1 MKKVLAGALITL
13 TSVLIYKS
21 CATDRQEKAIL
32 EENSLLIQHELKQV
46 SRLIVSEGYFSEVY
60 SYKDS
65 KALFGALVTADKKAL
80 VVVNTKVQISYDLGE
95 LVYELDEDAKVLKLK
110 ILPKPEIDINPD
122 FEYYD
127 VSADYFNPFEAG
139 DYNIIKD
146 NVRTSLLQK
155 VNESPLISNAENR
168 LLSELSRI
176 YVLTRS
182 LGWTLTYDG
191 KEITSTE
198 VLFDLGETMID

>member
-1 MKKVLAGALITL
+1 MP
-13 TSVLIYKS
+13 
-21 CATDRQEKAIL
+21 E
-32 EENSLLIQHELKQV
+32 
-46 SRLIVSEGYFSEVY
+46 
-60 SYKDS
+60 
-65 KALFGALVTADKKAL
+65 
-80 VVVNTKVQISYDLGE
+80 
-95 LVYELDEDAKVLKLK
+95 
-110 ILPKPEIDINPD
+110 PEIDINPD

-155 VNESPLISNAENR
+155 VNGSSLISNAENR